1 MEGRGIHTSCLR
13 SRIVRPQLRPMGE
26 LSNARNGEVGVPLR
40 ISEARDGLAGTC
52 DSCGEAGAAECTFAV
67 GMTLWPCDACDCGYV
82 GGGAETEGLLDHYV
96 EMLGLD
102 ADEEADLRERI

>member
-1 MEGRGIHTSCLR
+1 M
-13 SRIVRPQLRPMGE
+13 
-26 LSNARNGEVGVPLR
+26 GVPLR

-67 GMTLWPCDACDCGYV
+67 GMTLWLCDACDCGYV

-96 EMLGLD
+96 EMVGLD
-102 ADEEADLRERI
+102 AEEEADLRERILDAHARLPLPIRGARVAGLLASMN